1 MIRCMKTNQRA
12 LAVRAYAEKLL
23 AYLVIVDIKLAR
35 NLSKPIAVMISGES
49 EEIDEVYVFWFG

>member
-1 MIRCMKTNQRA
+1 MKTNQRA